1 MLSHLQESVD
11 GRGGA
16 VVHDNFY
23 FLLLPTAASY
33 QPSIK
38 LPDEAISKT
47 GGGLSAHKRGSFYQF

>member
-1 MLSHLQESVD
+1 M
-11 GRGGA
+11 GGGGA